1 MEKLLKCV
9 QQNKKQ
15 LETVKKKDEGYCN
28 ILKEKCLPSI
38 LKEKVAKTT
47 DLNVVDFVPPQ

>member
-9 QQNKKQ
+9 QQKKKQ
-15 LETVKKKDEGYCN
+15 LETVKKKDEGYCK

-38 LKEKVAKTT
+38 LKEKVAKNT

>member
-9 QQNKKQ
+9 QQKKKW

-38 LKEKVAKTT
+38 LKEKVAKNT

>member
-9 QQNKKQ
+9 QQKKKQ